1 MPTRVIF
8 DTNAYSHLFRG
19 NSDCA
24 EVLQLSSRIGIPVI
38 VMAELLSGFERGNR
52 YAQNVAQLEQFLAL
66 PRVEL
71 ILPDQETA
79 FAYAKANVQLE
90 KLGQPI
96 PTNDLW
102 IAALTMQHNDVLL
115 TFDAHFSRI
124 IGLRFGVNATQLG
137 LL

>member
-1 MPTRVIF
+1 MPSRVIF

-19 NSDCA
+19 NTDCA
-24 EVLQLSSRIGIPVI
+24 EVLQLSPRIGIPVV
-38 VMAELLSGFERGNR
+38 VMAELLTGFERGNR
-52 YAQNVAQLEQFLAL
+52 YAPNVARLEQFLAL

-79 FAYAKANVQLE
+79 FAYSRINAQLE

-96 PTNDLW
+96 PTNDIW
-102 IAALTMQHNDVLL
+102 ITALTMQHNDVLL
-115 TFDAHFSRI
+115 TFDAHFSRVN
-124 IGLRFGVNATQLG
+124 GLSFGVNAAQLG

>member
-19 NSDCA
+19 DTDCA
-24 EVLQLSSRIGIPVI
+24 EVLQLFSRIGIPVI

-52 YAQNVAQLEQFLAL
+52 YAQNVAKLEQFLTL

-71 ILPDQETA
+71 ILPDRDTA
-79 FAYAKANVQLE
+79 FAYSSLNTQLE
-90 KLGQPI
+90 KLGTPI
-96 PTNDLW
+96 PTNDIW
-102 IAALTMQHNDVLL
+102 IAALTLQHNDVLL

-124 IGLRFGVNATQLG
+124 NGLRFGVNATQLG
-137 LL
+137 LK